1 MTHIIANSLS
11 AFEIRARL
19 PAEQNYPYTY
29 TQVDSY
35 DSTGRIWENIETREL
50 TAIHLDPLD
59 NKKLIVQL
67 VVRA

>member
-11 AFEIRARL
+11 AFEVRTTL

-35 DSTGRIWENIETREL
+35 ASTGRIWENIETREL
-50 TAIHLDPLD
+50 TAIHLDPFD
-59 NKKLIVQL
+59 KTKLIVRL